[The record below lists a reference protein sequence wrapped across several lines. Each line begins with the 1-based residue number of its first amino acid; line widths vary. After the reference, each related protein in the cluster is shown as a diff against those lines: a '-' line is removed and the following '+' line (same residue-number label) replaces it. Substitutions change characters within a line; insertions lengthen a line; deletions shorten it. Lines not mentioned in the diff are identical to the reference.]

1 MTKGILLLFLLGGF
15 SAFAKDSPNQIP
27 VKTVEHVDLTRYLG
41 KWYQIAAIPQFFE
54 RNCFSNTLA
63 DYSLAES
70 DSISVYNTCS
80 DRDGKMIS
88 ATGRAKVVD
97 SNSNAKL
104 KVTFLKFFNWLY
116 LAGGDYWILD
126 LDTNY
131 RWVIV
136 GEQTHKYGWI
146 LARDP
151 YLSDADLTMLN
162 GKLKQQGY
170 DTCKFLTARQ
180 NGGASSRVPLCLR
193 FQI

>member
-1 MTKGILLLFLLGGF
+1 MIKAVLLLLLLGIF
-15 SAFAKDSPNQIP
+15 SAFAKDSSIEPP
-27 VKTVEHVDLTRYLG
+27 VKTVEHVDLIRYLG

-70 DSISVYNTCS
+70 NSISVYNTCS
-80 DRDGKMIS
+80 DKDGKLIS

-97 SNSNAKL
+97 SKSNAKL
-104 KVTFLKFFNWLY
+104 KVTFLKIFNWLY
-116 LAGGDYWILD
+116 LIGGDYWILD

-151 YLSDADLTMLN
+151 YLSEEDLRMLS

-180 NGGASSRVPLCLR
+180 NGGPSVRVPLCQALPN
-193 FQI
+193 